1 MLGLL
6 DHSPDMFLDEI
17 QDQLFH
23 QHGIDISL
31 ATISRTLKRLG
42 ISSKKVCNCAS
53 QAAYSLYNHTLSFP
67 KLLPSVAR
75 KPGVNFTGKLAKSL
89 QSTLSLQT
97 KVPSTFSRWSSGSW
111 TPRGARGPS
120 GSLPSIEVLVR
131 SQ

>member
-42 ISSKKVCNCAS
+42 ISSKKVCNDPPQTS
-53 QAAYSLYNHTLSFP
+53 NPFHNHTFSFP
-67 KLLPSVAR
+67 KLQQNVVK
-75 KPGVNFTGKLAKSL
+75 KPGVNFAGKLAKSL
-89 QSTLSLQT
+89 
-97 KVPSTFSRWSSGSW
+97 
-111 TPRGARGPS
+111 
-120 GSLPSIEVLVR
+120 
-131 SQ
+131 

>member
-42 ISSKKVCNCAS
+42 ISSKKVRNYAS

-67 KLLPSVAR
+67 KQLPSVAR
-75 KPGVNFTGKLAKSL
+75 KPGVNFAGKLAKSL
-89 QSTLSLQT
+89 HSALSLQT
-97 KVPSTFSRWSSGSW
+97 KVPSTFSRLIAQTDGLSKVCRLASLANLCEE
-111 TPRGARGPS
+111 RGKHH
-120 GSLPSIEVLVR
+120 
-131 SQ
+131 